1 MVFKNSKNLLLAIAA
16 ILVIIIS
23 FSIYFTHYASSNN
36 SGGGGKVV
44 ESIDI
49 QNNALTGYFNS
60 IYNSQVSSIEEK
72 YRTGAISTEERD
84 KQLNAVL
91 KNREITLKTLNKLE
105 NAKKD
110 IFTGNITKQDI
121 LIRIKSFDDLD
132 SDIKEEI
139 NATLNGYDQT
149 LPSPGQL

>member
-1 MVFKNSKNLLLAIAA
+1 MVFKNSKNLFLATAA
-16 ILVIIIS
+16 VIVILVS
-23 FSIYFTHYASSNN
+23 LSMYLTHTLSSNN
-36 SGGGGKVV
+36 NFTGGKVL

-72 YRTGAISTEERD
+72 YRTGTISSEERN

-91 KNREITLKTLNKLE
+91 KNREITLKTLNKFE
-105 NAKKD
+105 NTKKD
-110 IFTGNITKQDI
+110 IFMGNITKQDI
-121 LIRIKSFDDLD
+121 LTRITSFDELD
-132 SDIKEEI
+132 SDVRDEI

-149 LPSPGQL
+149 LTSTG